1 MTELKYI
8 KRDSEQGIQD
18 AVNLELIK
26 DKNTKL
32 TSITYN
38 GSEYVAFLMADSDQ
52 EKRAANYAS
61 KCHCEDCKYWQGE
74 DGELVG
80 YCTCLMM
87 KKRRDK
93 KASTCNH
100 FSDEAEV

>member
-1 MTELKYI
+1 MELKNI
-8 KRDSEQGIQD
+8 KRESEQGIQD
-18 AVNLELIK
+18 AVNLELLK
-26 DKNTKL
+26 DKNAKL
-32 TSITYN
+32 MSITFN
-38 GSEYVAFLMADSDQ
+38 GQEYVAFMMVDS
-52 EKRAANYAS
+52 EAERNAKKYNGRL
-61 KCHCEDCKYWQGE
+61 HCEDCKYWQGE